1 MMKAIKIINEITGE
15 IKTFETMTSV
25 AIFFNVHRRSIGRW
39 ISLGK
44 IINNWKIKSFQR
56 YFKI

>member
-1 MMKAIKIINEITGE
+1 MDKIKREIKIINEITRE

-39 ISLGK
+39 IRKG
-44 IINNWKIKSFQR
+44 N
-56 YFKI
+56 Y